1 METMSTENKNT
12 AGELL
17 KQGRLRQRLS
27 VGECAKRTHIAPRFI
42 EALEDEKWDVLPS
55 ESHRLGFLR
64 LYSRFL
70 GVSTDEVMTLYKKR
84 LESVAPDAASA
95 TPSTPAPQLPK
106 RAEQP
111 RRIRATPRLGWAPSS
126 IPQLIALAGLLLVL
140 FWVVYHWAAPRLWDA
155 NVVPWSQRKAT
166 SEARLSVPSKPLVQ
180 THKIAVKALE
190 DCWMR
195 VTADNV
201 LLYEGILRN
210 GSAKEWSGVGPFFLK
225 IGNVKALALQW
236 NDQPVD
242 LSASAKAGTST
253 VRIPPQ

>member
-1 METMSTENKNT
+1 METMSTENKNS

-42 EALEDEKWDVLPS
+42 EALEEEKWEILPS

-70 GVSTDEVMTLYKKR
+70 GVSTDDVMTLYKQR
-84 LESVAPDAASA
+84 LESASLESAATAP
-95 TPSTPAPQLPK
+95 TTPAPQLPK

-111 RRIRATPRLGWAPSS
+111 RRARATTRMSWAPSS
-126 IPQLIALAGLLLVL
+126 IPQLIALGILVL
-140 FWVVYHWAAPRLWDA
+140 ILSWLVYHWVAPRLLDVNA
-155 NVVPWSQRKAT
+155 TPWSQRRT
-166 SEARLSVPSKPLVQ
+166 TNEARLSVPSKPLIQ
-180 THKIAVKALE
+180 THKIAVKSLE

-195 VTADNV
+195 VTSDNV
-201 LLYEGILRN
+201 LLYEGILRS
-210 GSAKEWSGVGPFFLK
+210 GSSKEWSGAGPFYIK
-225 IGNVKALALQW
+225 IGNVKALSLQW